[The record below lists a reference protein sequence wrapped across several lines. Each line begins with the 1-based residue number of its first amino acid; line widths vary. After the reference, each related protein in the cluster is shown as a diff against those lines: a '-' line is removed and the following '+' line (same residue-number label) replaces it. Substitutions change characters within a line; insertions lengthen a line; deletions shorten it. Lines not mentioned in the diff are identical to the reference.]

1 MLNGTVAIIKHQF
14 AVFAVGV
21 QFKEALITYRG
32 AIFHMHDQVVT
43 LAFIAAHQSLS
54 TMDPHNTAL
63 CEADGTGTGC
73 YVSDFSAAMTSN
85 NINSPKGKIGLCHV
99 VSL

>member
-1 MLNGTVAIIKHQF
+1 MLNGTIAIIKHQF

-21 QFKEALITYRG
+21 QFKEALITHRC
-32 AIFHMHDQVVT
+32 AIFHVHDQIVT

-54 TMDPHNTAL
+54 AMDPHNATLRQAY
-63 CEADGTGTGC
+63 GTGTGC
-73 YVSDFSAAMTSN
+73 DVCDFCTAVTSN